1 MQCDDLRDDV
11 LDVLYGEA
19 SAEAERRVA
28 EHQAGCAP
36 CRDELAALRRL
47 RRDLGAWRVP
57 SGLRPVVA
65 PSVWPVRRLA
75 AAAGLLLALG
85 SAALF
90 LRPVQR
96 TVLAF
101 AAPAARSLMAEQ
113 ETRHRR
119 DLESL
124 RADLERTAAERERV
138 LLARVEEMV
147 RDSETR
153 QGMLVQ
159 ARLGEFGQVVEA
171 QRQYDLAQVSAGLT
185 YLDGKS
191 GLQAARTAELM
202 GHLLVASQKK

>member
-11 LDVLYGEA
+11 LDILYGEA
-19 SAEAERRVA
+19 SAETERRVA
-28 EHQAGCAP
+28 EHHAGCAS

-47 RRDLGAWRVP
+47 RRDLVAWRVP
-57 SGLRPVVA
+57 SGLRPA
-65 PSVWPVRRLA
+65 LTPRARPARRLA
-75 AAAGLLLALG
+75 AAAAVLLALG
-85 SAALF
+85 SLALA
-90 LRPVQR
+90 RPVQR

-101 AAPAARSLMAEQ
+101 AAAPGTRSLLAEQ

-119 DLESL
+119 ELESL
-124 RADLERTAAERERV
+124 RADLERSAAARERV

-147 RDSETR
+147 RNSEAR
-153 QGMLVQ
+153 QGMLLQ

>member
-19 SAEAERRVA
+19 AAETERRVA
-28 EHQAGCAP
+28 EHNAGCAP

-47 RRDLGAWRVP
+47 RRDLAAWRAP
-57 SGLRPVVA
+57 SGLRPALTPRVRTL
-65 PSVWPVRRLA
+65 RRLA
-75 AAAGLLLALG
+75 VAAAVLLALG
-85 SAALF
+85 ALA
-90 LRPVQR
+90 LARPVQR
-96 TVLAF
+96 RVLAF

-119 DLESL
+119 ELESL
-124 RADLERTAAERERV
+124 RADLERSAAARERV

-147 RDSETR
+147 RDSEAR
-153 QGMLVQ
+153 QSMVVQ

>member
-19 SAEAERRVA
+19 SAETERRVA
-28 EHQAGCAP
+28 EHHAGCAP

-47 RRDLGAWRVP
+47 RRDLVAWRVP
-57 SGLRPVVA
+57 SGLRPVLTPRIQPA
-65 PSVWPVRRLA
+65 RRLA
-75 AAAGLLLALG
+75 VAAAVLLALG
-85 SAALF
+85 ALAF
-90 LRPVQR
+90 ERPAQR
-96 TVLAF
+96 AVLAF
-101 AAPAARSLMAEQ
+101 AAPGARALMAEQ

-119 DLESL
+119 ELELL
-124 RADLERTAAERERV
+124 RADLERSAAERERA
-138 LLARVEEMV
+138 LLARVDALV
-147 RDSETR
+147 RDSESR
-153 QGMLVQ
+153 QNMLLQ

>member
-19 SAEAERRVA
+19 SAETERRVA
-28 EHQAGCAP
+28 EHHAGCAP
-36 CRDELAALRRL
+36 CRDELTALRRL
-47 RRDLGAWRVP
+47 RRDLTAWRVP
-57 SGLRPVVA
+57 SGLRPALKPRVH
-65 PSVWPVRRLA
+65 PVRRLA
-75 AAAGLLLALG
+75 AAAAVLLALG
-85 SAALF
+85 ALAF
-90 LRPVQR
+90 ARPMQR

-101 AAPAARSLMAEQ
+101 ATPAARSLMVEQ

-119 DLESL
+119 ELESL
-124 RADLERTAAERERV
+124 RADLERSAAQRERA
-138 LLARVEEMV
+138 LLTRVEAMV
-147 RDSETR
+147 RESEAR
-153 QGMLVQ
+153 QSMLVQ
-159 ARLGEFGQVVEA
+159 ARLGEFGQVMDA